1 MFIPLEPAYLIAL
14 REAPELIDE
23 GLRNNILLVCPSTL
37 LVAVRTINNLWRYER
52 QSQNAQVIAERAARM
67 YDKMRLFVDDIQV
80 LGQSLSKAQL
90 NYQSAIKKLAE
101 GKGNLISQAE
111 SLKELG
117 IEVKRPID
125 TEFSKQTAK
134 S

>member
-1 MFIPLEPAYLIAL
+1 
-14 REAPELIDE
+14 
-23 GLRNNILLVCPSTL
+23 
-37 LVAVRTINNLWRYER
+37 NNLWRYER
-52 QSQNAQVIAERAARM
+52 QSQNAQVIAERAASI
-67 YDKMRLFVDDIQV
+67 YDKMRLFIDDMQI
-80 LGQSLSKAQL
+80 LGQSLNKAQV

-125 TEFSKQTAK
+125 IEFNRQIDKFMIK
-134 S
+134 KNR